1 MKAFRA
7 RRVIALAGEKPA
19 TGRDLFKPLSVL
31 DDGIIITAKGKI
43 EAIGPFRSTRLP
55 TGCQVED
62 LGEVTVIPAPV
73 NAHCHLRLSH
83 LAGKTIWGRGFS
95 AWLKSLI
102 PPILAEKDLSPNAPE
117 RHAITSACAEAC
129 REAAQGACHVGDI
142 GGSLP
147 GSLGLVAE
155 CARKANLGLSQFCE
169 CFGFG
174 PANSPWP
181 EASRPELTENC
192 APAGHALYSTAPE
205 TLVGARNFCRENR
218 LTFSMHLA
226 ESQEETEQLLDGSGP
241 LYELYRGKVLPENW
255 RPPKMRPAEFA
266 ASLGLFG
273 PGFLAVHGVWLNRRE
288 MDALARSG
296 SALCLCPRSNKN
308 LAVGRADIAGL
319 VESGVLLC
327 LGTDGLTSNTDVN
340 VLNEARFLLDVLPE
354 EALLRMLT
362 INGATA
368 LGLGQAG
375 RLAPGAPANFRVW
388 DDAKRNQFM

>member
-7 RRVIALAGEKPA
+7 RHVITLAEEKPA
-19 TGRDLFKPLSVL
+19 RGRELFKPLSAL
-31 DDGIIITAKGKI
+31 DDGIIVIAKDKI
-43 EAIGPFRSTRLP
+43 EAVGPFRSTRLP
-55 TGCQVED
+55 VDCPVED
-62 LGEVTVIPAPV
+62 LGEVTIIPAPV

-83 LAGKTIWGRGFS
+83 LAGKTLRGRGFA

-102 PPILAEKDLSPNAPE
+102 PLILAEKDLSPDAPE
-117 RHAITSACAEAC
+117 RHAIATACAAAC
-129 REAAQGACHVGDI
+129 RDAAQGACHVGDI

-169 CFGFG
+169 CFGFE

-205 TLVGARNFCRENR
+205 TLVAARNFCRENG

-226 ESQEETEQLLDGSGP
+226 ESPEETEQLLEGSGP
-241 LYELYRGKVLPENW
+241 LYELYRGKVLPKNW
-255 RPPKMRPAEFA
+255 RPPRMRPAEFA

-273 PGFLAVHGVWLNRRE
+273 PGFLAVHGVWLNDRE
-288 MDALARSG
+288 MRALARSG
-296 SALCLCPRSNKN
+296 SALCLCPRSNRN

-354 EALLRMLT
+354 DALLRMLT
-362 INGATA
+362 INGAAA
-368 LGLGQAG
+368 LGLARAG
-375 RLAPGAPANFRVW
+375 RLAPGAPAAFRVW
-388 DDAKRNQFM
+388 AGL